1 MQGDQDVANL
11 DTWRQLAGEL
21 AALPLL
27 FNAPL
32 SERHATRL
40 IDDLHLHERSQILD
54 LGCGWGE
61 RLLRALATMPGAIG
75 VGVDHD
81 LAAVSRARV
90 AAAKRNL
97 LQRVTF
103 VCADLLTYTGP
114 PADVVFAIGIGHT
127 TPSPRH
133 TLTIIRDRLLPGGS
147 ALYADGYWKCRPTAA
162 EQVAIGSHSRELGSL
177 GELCADAAAVGFDV
191 LSSSVADDDELRS
204 YARRT
209 CAGLLQRL
217 EARGADYE
225 REVIEHQE
233 ALWRDVL
240 QSLEG
245 FAYLL
250 LRQC

>member
-1 MQGDQDVANL
+1 MEDDQDVVDF
-11 DTWRQLAGEL
+11 DTWQQLAGEM

-40 IDDLHLHERSQILD
+40 IDDLHLNEKSQILD

-61 RLLRALATMPGAIG
+61 LLLRALATMSGAIG

-97 LQRVTF
+97 LQRATF

-114 PADVVFAIGIGHT
+114 LADVVFAIGIGHT

-147 ALYADGYWKCRPTAA
+147 ALYA
-162 EQVAIGSHSRELGSL
+162 
-177 GELCADAAAVGFDV
+177 
-191 LSSSVADDDELRS
+191 
-204 YARRT
+204 
-209 CAGLLQRL
+209 
-217 EARGADYE
+217 
-225 REVIEHQE
+225 
-233 ALWRDVL
+233 
-240 QSLEG
+240 
-245 FAYLL
+245 
-250 LRQC
+250 

>member
-1 MQGDQDVANL
+1 MVDFN
-11 DTWRQLAGEL
+11 TWQQLASEM

-40 IDDLHLHERSQILD
+40 IDDLHLHEKSQILD

-61 RLLRALATMPGAIG
+61 LLLRTLAMMPGTAG

-90 AAAKRNL
+90 VAAERHL
-97 LQRVTF
+97 RQRATF

-114 PADVVFAIGIGHT
+114 LVDVVFAIGIGHT

-147 ALYADGYWKCRPTAA
+147 ALYADGYWKCRPTAT
-162 EQVAIGSHSRELGSL
+162 ERVAIGNRH
-177 GELCADAAAVGFDV
+177 
-191 LSSSVADDDELRS
+191 
-204 YARRT
+204 
-209 CAGLLQRL
+209 QR
-217 EARGADYE
+217 
-225 REVIEHQE
+225 
-233 ALWRDVL
+233 
-240 QSLEG
+240 
-245 FAYLL
+245 L
-250 LRQC
+250 LRQPV